1 MADKE
6 PQHGRPVDDDF
17 LKSVGDDFPTEAEHD
32 DIVAALESLCHPE
45 PDEKQSWQ
53 ELRARLDGR
62 RHVALWRRLAPVVA
76 GVAAVAAIV
85 VLLAWPLLRPRHDA
99 SLAVA
104 PTAMPG
110 RQTATNAPAAPT
122 VAKPT
127 MTPSAGVQTDEAV
140 ALDTF
145 RTGIAESLNVD
156 LPDGSTVWLGARS
169 TLVCPHAFAGATRSV
184 TLSVEG
190 YFHVR
195 HDASHPFLVQAGM
208 LTTRVLGTTF
218 YISAYEGDKPSVT
231 LVEGRVAVTSQGA
244 RAVLSAGQEAS
255 WQGGRLDVQTVD
267 TYPCTQWARGYFYF
281 NDTPMLDIMGAI
293 ARWYHKTVVF
303 ENDAAMHVRLH
314 FVASRKESL
323 QRIAAQL
330 NEQDGVLVELRG
342 GEIVVR

>member
-1 MADKE
+1 
-6 PQHGRPVDDDF
+6 
-17 LKSVGDDFPTEAEHD
+17 
-32 DIVAALESLCHPE
+32 
-45 PDEKQSWQ
+45 
-53 ELRARLDGR
+53 
-62 RHVALWRRLAPVVA
+62 
-76 GVAAVAAIV
+76 
-85 VLLAWPLLRPRHDA
+85 
-99 SLAVA
+99 
-104 PTAMPG
+104 
-110 RQTATNAPAAPT
+110 
-122 VAKPT
+122 

-169 TLVCPHAFAGATRSV
+169 TLVCSHAFVGATRSV
-184 TLSVEG
+184 TLSGEG
-190 YFHVR
+190 YFRVR

-231 LVEGRVAVTSQGA
+231 LVEGRVAVTSQGI

-255 WQGGRLDVQTVD
+255 WQGGAVDVQTVD
-267 TYPCTQWARGYFYF
+267 TLSLYAVGKGVFYF

-330 NEQDGVLVELRG
+330 NEQDGLQVELRG
-342 GEIVVR
+342 GEIASDEPHGRGWQNLFCCFFGYYYQIFLIR

>member
-6 PQHGRPVDDDF
+6 PQHSRPVDNE
-17 LKSVGDDFPTEAEHD
+17 LPKSVGGDFPTEAERD

-45 PDEKQSWQ
+45 PDEEQSWQ

-76 GVAAVAAIV
+76 GVAAVAAIA
-85 VLLAWPLLRPRHDA
+85 VLLVWPLLRPRHA
-99 SLAVA
+99 TPLAEA
-104 PTAMPG
+104 PSAMPG
-110 RQTATNAPAAPT
+110 RQTPTNAPATPT
-122 VAKPT
+122 VATPT
-127 MTPSAGVQTDEAV
+127 ATLPSGVQTDEAV

-145 RTGIAESLNVD
+145 RTGIAESRDVD

-169 TLVCPHAFAGATRSV
+169 TLVCPHAFVGATRSV
-184 TLSVEG
+184 ALIGEG
-190 YFHVR
+190 YFRVR

-244 RAVLSAGQEAS
+244 HAVLSAGQEAS

-267 TYPCTQWARGYFYF
+267 TYPCTQWAKGYFYF
-281 NDTPMLDIMGAI
+281 NDTPMLDIMGSL

-323 QRIAAQL
+323 QRLAAQL
-330 NEQDGVLVELRG
+330 NEQDGLQVELRG